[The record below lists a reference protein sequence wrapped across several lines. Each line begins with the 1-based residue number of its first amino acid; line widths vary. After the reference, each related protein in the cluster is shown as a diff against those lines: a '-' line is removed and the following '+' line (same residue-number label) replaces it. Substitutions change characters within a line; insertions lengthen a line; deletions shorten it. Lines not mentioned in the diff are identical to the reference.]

1 MLTYLVIS
9 SVVFSAWKKS
19 LDLVARL
26 LAAKNIP
33 FITIDGSLS
42 LPRRSKVLLD
52 FQKNPET
59 TILLMTL
66 GTGAVG

>member
-1 MLTYLVIS
+1 M
-9 SVVFSAWKKS
+9 
-19 LDLVARL
+19 